1 MENVVSEDGTIYI
14 KMAFKNLCRLCLTEA
29 DLEPLN
35 EPRFCENF
43 NISLFFER
51 ELGRQLPES
60 VCGECLMQ
68 MNQIDSF
75 IKKWK
80 EAQEVIS
87 QIEAQ
92 CEKMRAIYNVQIVDA
107 KCDDTT
113 DCSKEEVFEFS
124 VEDAVTDTEGSGI
137 SALCEPTLNEEIIIQ
152 EDSDEIIMSECNCT
166 SDALCENCI
175 PYTPM
180 LEEEIIIEEQLEN
193 NMLTSCESVLEE
205 DRVEDDQL
213 LQEHLDETT
222 APELNCTDVKICE
235 KCGEF
240 VTKMKIHYQTSKDC
254 RPKNFKCV
262 ECNTAFRS
270 SRKLKDHEVAYHWK
284 EGSVK
289 LFLCDKCSQTFK
301 YQVNLNR
308 HLHTHEE
315 GKRFVCEKC
324 GKGYTTKVHLEDH
337 MNVHTGKRPFTCSFC
352 DRTFSSRSAR
362 SIHQSKHKTET
373 LDKSPEPPKSR
384 PPNVSVLCDVCNK
397 KFANKRALKLHIRS
411 HDENRKYTCDVCK
424 EEFPS
429 LLLLRS
435 HSNTHGVNKPHP
447 CPLCSKRFKA
457 REYLTVHMRKHT
469 GERPFACNLCGKA
482 FGQRTH
488 LTYHMLTHSGERSFL
503 CRFCGKAFALKGNL
517 TVHMRIH
524 TGERP
529 FLCHICDKGFCDSS
543 GRKKHV
549 VSKHGESQVQYID
562 QIVLSEA

>member
-80 EAQEVIS
+80 EAQDVIS

-205 DRVEDDQL
+205 ERVEDDQL

-222 APELNCTDVKICE
+222 APELNYTDVKICE

-324 GKGYTTKVHLEDH
+324 GKGKIVAHI
-337 MNVHTGKRPFTCSFC
+337 V
-352 DRTFSSRSAR
+352 
-362 SIHQSKHKTET
+362 
-373 LDKSPEPPKSR
+373 
-384 PPNVSVLCDVCNK
+384 VLNC
-397 KFANKRALKLHIRS
+397 F
-411 HDENRKYTCDVCK
+411 
-424 EEFPS
+424 
-429 LLLLRS
+429 
-435 HSNTHGVNKPHP
+435 VN
-447 CPLCSKRFKA
+447 
-457 REYLTVHMRKHT
+457 
-469 GERPFACNLCGKA
+469 
-482 FGQRTH
+482 
-488 LTYHMLTHSGERSFL
+488 FL
-503 CRFCGKAFALKGNL
+503 N
-517 TVHMRIH
+517 
-524 TGERP
+524 
-529 FLCHICDKGFCDSS
+529 
-543 GRKKHV
+543 
-549 VSKHGESQVQYID
+549 
-562 QIVLSEA
+562 